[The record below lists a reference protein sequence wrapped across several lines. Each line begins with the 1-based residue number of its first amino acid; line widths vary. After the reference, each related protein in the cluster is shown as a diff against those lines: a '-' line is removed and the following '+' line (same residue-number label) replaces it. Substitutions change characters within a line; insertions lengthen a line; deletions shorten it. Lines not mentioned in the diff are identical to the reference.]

1 MLASLDRLTDRIARQ
16 AVLLAMSACLVLAA
30 IGFAAA
36 ALYYWLLAWMA
47 QPQALGLVAL
57 VLLIVALVLALAA
70 QRSSKR
76 ATVAKAAHSELA
88 GGIPALA
95 ALASDAA
102 GAAVKADPL
111 GAMLGA
117 SAIGFILES
126 RPDLDHALVQQILR
140 QFVR

>member
-16 AVLLAMSACLVLAA
+16 VILLAMAACLCLAA

-36 ALYYWLLAWMA
+36 ALYYWLLAWML

-76 ATVAKAAHSELA
+76 IVAKTAHSDLA
-88 GGIPALA
+88 SGIPALA

-117 SAIGFILES
+117 GAVGFILES

>member
-1 MLASLDRLTDRIARQ
+1 MLASLDRLTDRIVRQ
-16 AVLLAMSACLVLAA
+16 VILLAVCACLVLAA

-36 ALYYWLLAWMA
+36 ALYYWLLDWMT

-57 VLLIVALVLALAA
+57 VLLMVALILALAA
-70 QRSSKR
+70 QSSSRR
-76 ATVAKAAHSELA
+76 AGAARAAHSDAA

-102 GAAVKADPL
+102 SAAVKADPL

-117 SAIGFILES
+117 GAIGFILES
-126 RPDLDHALVQQILR
+126 RPDLDHALVQQVLR
-140 QFVR
+140 QFMR

>member
-16 AVLLAMSACLVLAA
+16 VILLAMSACLVLAA
-30 IGFAAA
+30 IGFAAT
-36 ALYYWLLAWMA
+36 ALYYWLLAWMP

-57 VLLIVALVLALAA
+57 VLLIVALILAVAA
-70 QRSSKR
+70 QRGSKR
-76 ATVAKAAHSELA
+76 VAKAPANNLA

-95 ALASDAA
+95 ALASEAA
-102 GAAVKADPL
+102 SSAVKADPL

-126 RPDLDHALVQQILR
+126 RPDLDHALLSQMLR
-140 QFVR
+140 QFTR